1 MHIRAR
7 LYGDL
12 VKYATDTKPYQWL
25 GELAEGST
33 VTHLFSAIGCTEKEV
48 VRILRNGIPITIEE
62 QLQDGDVIYL
72 LTRLGIG

>member
-1 MHIRAR
+1 MHIRVR

-33 VTHLFSAIGCTEKEV
+33 VTHLFSAIGCTAKEV